1 MAIDRT
7 PRLKRCQYLGISPSE
22 LGLDKK
28 TTRTSS
34 HAGKKS
40 SQYGLQLK
48 EKQKAKFIYG
58 VLEKQFR
65 GYYDL
70 AARER
75 GKTGETLMVLLE
87 QRLDNIVF
95 RMGWSRTRPEAR
107 QMVVHKFVTVNGKIV
122 NIPSYQVAPGDVIEI
137 VEGKKNSQRMK
148 EILEVTAGRISPV
161 WMQSDIENLHGTI
174 LETPTRDQIDVPVDE
189 TLIIELYSK

>member
-1 MAIDRT
+1 
-7 PRLKRCQYLGISPSE
+7 
-22 LGLDKK
+22 
-28 TTRTSS
+28 
-34 HAGKKS
+34 
-40 SQYGLQLK
+40 
-48 EKQKAKFIYG
+48 
-58 VLEKQFR
+58 
-65 GYYDL
+65 
-70 AARER
+70 
-75 GKTGETLMVLLE
+75 MVLLE

-161 WMQSDIENLHGTI
+161 WMQSDIEN
-174 LETPTRDQIDVPVDE
+174 
-189 TLIIELYSK
+189 